1 MKIFRDILILVIFG
15 LVAIFGIIYLT
26 EYIKGVNLN
35 QQFFSALGSVSTS
48 IASIGGVLLLL
59 VTFLYLIETRKMAIE
74 TRRQRELLE
83 EPAISVKIVPEF
95 KDPNFLFLVIKN
107 TGGGP
112 AYDIS
117 VEFTPDLD
125 YKGSTLNELN
135 MFKNMPLLDK
145 GEEVSFFFDS
155 AVEFF
160 KSQKPMQVKAKITYY
175 KTPAEKKAS
184 KQFSREI
191 KLNFEERK
199 GQLHLIRRDTHDLV
213 NEIEELKHALLIA
226 TLENRGDKK

>member
-1 MKIFRDILILVIFG
+1 MKTARDILILIVLGI
-15 LVAIFGIIYLT
+15 LIVYGIISLT
-26 EYIKGVNLN
+26 DYIKKLN
-35 QQFFSALGSVSTS
+35 FDQQFFVVLGSVSTS
-48 IASIGGVLLLL
+48 IASIGGLLLLL

-74 TRRQRELLE
+74 SRRQRELLE
-83 EPAISVKIVPEF
+83 EPAVSVKIVPEL

-117 VEFTPDLD
+117 VEFIPDLE

-145 GEEVSFFFDS
+145 GEEVSFFYDS
-155 AVEFF
+155 AVDFF
-160 KSQKPMQVKAKITYY
+160 KSQKPMQIKANITYY
-175 KTPAEKKAS
+175 KTPAENNGS

-191 KLNFEERK
+191 KINFEERK
-199 GQLHLIRRDTHDLV
+199 GQLHLIRRDIHDLV
-213 NEIEELKHALLIA
+213 NEMEELKHALLIS
-226 TLENRGDKK
+226 TIENRGETD